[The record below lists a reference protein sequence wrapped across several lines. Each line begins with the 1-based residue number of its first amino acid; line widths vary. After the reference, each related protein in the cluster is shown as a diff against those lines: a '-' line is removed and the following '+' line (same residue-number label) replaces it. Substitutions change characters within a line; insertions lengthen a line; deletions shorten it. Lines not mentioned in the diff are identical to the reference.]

1 MSESAAVAAA
11 PSFVA
16 SRLDAPVGPSVDGP
30 ARDDGPLPGDP
41 NTVDSFLFLA
51 PDDPRRMMADR
62 QLRPGGVFDLRVL
75 AAFDAVPRERFVAPH
90 LQSVAYTD
98 TPLRCVGGKRDLL
111 SPLILG
117 RMLQAAETEASDHV
131 LDVAGGSGYSACI
144 LGRIAKSVVALEG
157 AAMETPFDL
166 GDNVTRAIGDVAAG
180 AKDKGPFDVIVVNGV
195 IEAAP
200 TALLDQLAEGGRLVV
215 LERQGPAAQV
225 VRYDRLGGDFNRRP
239 VFNASG
245 PVLAEFRAPAGF
257 VF

>member
-1 MSESAAVAAA
+1 
-11 PSFVA
+11 
-16 SRLDAPVGPSVDGP
+16 
-30 ARDDGPLPGDP
+30 
-41 NTVDSFLFLA
+41 
-51 PDDPRRMMADR
+51 MMADR

-117 RMLQAAETEASDHV
+117 RMLQAVETKASDHV
-131 LDVAGGSGYSACI
+131 LDVAGGSGYSACV

-157 AAMETPFDL
+157 EAMETPFDL
-166 GDNVTRAIGDVAAG
+166 GDNVTRAIGPVAAG
-180 AKDKGPFDVIVVNGV
+180 AKDKGPFDVIIVNGA
-195 IEAAP
+195 IETAP
-200 TALLDQLAEGGRLVV
+200 TALLAQLAEGGRLVA
-215 LERQGPAAQV
+215 LEKQGAATQI
-225 VRYDRLGGDFNRRP
+225 VRYDRVGDDVNRRP

-245 PVLAEFRAPAGF
+245 PILAEFRAPAGF

>member
-11 PSFVA
+11 PSLDA
-16 SRLDAPVGPSVDGP
+16 SRLDAPLGPSVDGP

-117 RMLQAAETEASDHV
+117 RMLQAAETKTSDHV
-131 LDVAGGSGYSACI
+131 LDVAGGSGYSACV
-144 LGRIAKSVVALEG
+144 LGRIAKTVVALEG
-157 AAMETPFDL
+157 EAIETPFDL
-166 GDNVTRAIGDVAAG
+166 GDNVTRAIGPVAAG
-180 AKDKGPFDVIVVNGV
+180 AQAKGPVDVIVVNGA
-195 IEAAP
+195 IETAP
-200 TALLDQLAEGGRLVV
+200 TSLLAQLAEGGRLVA
-215 LERQGPAAQV
+215 LEKQGAATQI
-225 VRYDRLGGDFNRRP
+225 VRYDRVGDDVNRRP

-245 PVLAEFRAPAGF
+245 PILAEFRAPAGF